1 MYQKRR
7 THEPLWSENS
17 PIIRRFALTF
27 MAPLTL
33 AFLTYCLNSEKPP
46 TTIIPVIIETLPRDS
61 SAFTQGFF
69 FHKGRL
75 YESHGLYGH
84 SGLQVIDSKSGS
96 TLKRIECPPN
106 LFAEGCTE
114 FNGSLV
120 QLTWREQTAFVYRL
134 PDLDKRNTLT
144 YAGEGWGLTS
154 DGVRFY
160 MSDGTDTITVRNNDF
175 TIIRRIAVRANGMPV
190 SKLNE
195 LEWAAGKLYAN
206 IWYSDRIAE
215 IDPKSGRV
223 MRFIDC
229 SELIRRENP
238 GSPDYVL
245 NGIAF
250 DPAANIFYLTGK
262 KWKNCFLVKLAPNL

>member
-1 MYQKRR
+1 MVLVVFTAITSCVTR
-7 THEPLWSENS
+7 
-17 PIIRRFALTF
+17 
-27 MAPLTL
+27 
-33 AFLTYCLNSEKPP
+33 EKPLA
-46 TTIIPVIIETLPRDS
+46 TLTPVITATLPRDS
-61 SAFTQGFF
+61 TTFTQGLF
-69 FHKGRL
+69 FHKGLL
-75 YESHGLYGH
+75 YESHGLYGR
-84 SGLQVIDSKSGS
+84 SGLMIIDAKNGS
-96 TLKRIECPPN
+96 TMKRIECAPDM
-106 LFAEGCTE
+106 FAEGCTE
-114 FNGSLV
+114 FNGALV
-120 QLTWREQTAFVYRL
+120 QLTWREQTAYVYGL

-160 MSDGTDTITVRNNDF
+160 MSDGTDTVTVRNKEF
-175 TIIRRIAVRANGMPV
+175 TITRRMAVRANGMPV

-195 LEWAAGKLYAN
+195 LEWATGKLYAN

-223 MRFIDC
+223 LRFIDC

-250 DPAANIFYLTGK
+250 DPATGVFYLTGK
-262 KWKNCFLVKLAPNL
+262 KWKNCYLVRLKSSR